1 MFEEIDE
8 YEEMEGVLNI
18 RGPQKG
24 EFEVNKFSRV
34 DFRLGH
40 CAEELGNNIIYDLK
54 SLNSK
59 QLDDVLDFD
68 EIKEI
73 LNAKDTKLQKKTAIK
88 IMKKYYRNLD
98 TRTVGFNVNMDD
110 ELKTKVYQLEGIV
123 KQKQDLIDDL

>member
-1 MFEEIDE
+1 
-8 YEEMEGVLNI
+8 
-18 RGPQKG
+18 
-24 EFEVNKFSRV
+24 
-34 DFRLGH
+34 LGH

-110 ELKTKVYQLEGIV
+110 ELKTKVY
-123 KQKQDLIDDL
+123 